1 MPSLGADMEDAIL
14 VKWLVKPGDTVER
27 GQVVAEVETQ
37 KGLIE
42 IEVFEG
48 GVVGEIRVPEGAR
61 APVGTVLATIG
72 EAGAA
77 PVAVP
82 AAPAAAVAAARATP
96 EGAAAP
102 PAVPAPTVPGAAL
115 PPVGAPAGP
124 PAHIRV
130 SPVARKLAE
139 ELGVD
144 LATVTGT
151 GPGGAIQRGDV
162 ERAAEAARVAAQ
174 APPPAAPVAPAQ
186 PPPIQAPPSAARPSV
201 RPEPETAPTPA
212 ALAEERRLAMRDAIA
227 RAMARSKRE
236 IPHYYL
242 ALEIDASRALAWLEA
257 ENQKRPVPERILYA
271 ALLLKASA
279 LAAREVPE
287 VNGFWVD
294 GAFRPSEA
302 VHVGVAISLRQGGLV
317 APAIHH
323 TDLLSL
329 DELMRALR
337 DLVMRARTG
346 RLRGSEMTDPT
357 ITVTNLGEQGVALVH
372 GIIYPPQVALVG
384 FGAIVE
390 RPWAVNGLLGVRPI
404 ITATLAADHRASDG
418 HRGGLYLAAVNRLL
432 QDPEKLQ

>member
-1 MPSLGADMEDAIL
+1 MAEFVMPSLGADMEDAIL
-14 VKWLVKPGDTVER
+14 VAWLVKPGDQVER
-27 GQVVAEVETQ
+27 GQVIAEVETQ
-37 KGLIE
+37 KGVIE
-42 IEVFEG
+42 IEAFET
-48 GVVGEIRVPEGAR
+48 GVLAEIRVQPGAKV
-61 APVGTVLATIG
+61 PVGAVLATIG
-72 EAGAA
+72 AEGA
-77 PVAVP
+77 PTIP
-82 AAPAAAVAAARATP
+82 AAPAPPAP
-96 EGAAAP
+96 AAAP
-102 PAVPAPTVPGAAL
+102 PAEPSPTVAAATAPGPAA
-115 PPVGAPAGP
+115 V

-144 LATVTGT
+144 LSTVTGT
-151 GPGGAIQRGDV
+151 GPGGAIQRADV
-162 ERAAEAARVAAQ
+162 EHAAEAARATPAAPPTPPAP
-174 APPPAAPVAPAQ
+174 APPPPPAPAEPAV
-186 PPPIQAPPSAARPSV
+186 PPAATPPAAR
-201 RPEPETAPTPA
+201 TPA
-212 ALAEERRLAMRDAIA
+212 TQAEQQRLAMRDAIA

-242 ALEIDASRALAWLEA
+242 GLEIDFLRAQEWLAA
-257 ENQKRPVPERILYA
+257 ENLKRPVAERIVYA
-271 ALLLKASA
+271 TLLLKAAA

-346 RLRGSEMTDPT
+346 KLRGSEMTDPT
-357 ITVTNLGEQGVALVH
+357 ITLTNLGEQGVSSVN

-384 FGAIVE
+384 FGAVVE
-390 RPWAVNGLLGVRPI
+390 RPWAVSGLLGIRPI
-404 ITATLAADHRASDG
+404 VTATLAADHRASDG
-418 HRGGLYLAAVNRLL
+418 HRGGLYLSAVNRLL
-432 QDPEKLQ
+432 QDPEKLR